1 MFKKRL
7 DMKLEIQ
14 QLKSDLLT
22 KSEEIERLL
31 EKNNDLTLELNK
43 ELSARQQM
51 KQNYEK
57 VSAELSKIKGI
68 VREQTNAD
76 LLFNALQSVGIIQD
90 KGKTDYKDKD
100 NVYRQRLALLQAMNS
115 NARDLTGYMAQSLGN
130 SLLGRG
136 FI

>member
-1 MFKKRL
+1 
-7 DMKLEIQ
+7 MKLEIQ

-115 NARDLTGYMAQSLGN
+115 NARDLTGYMAQSLDN

>member
-1 MFKKRL
+1 
-7 DMKLEIQ
+7 MKLEIQ

-115 NARDLTGYMAQSLGN
+115 NARDLTGYMGQSLGN

-136 FI
+136 VI